1 MWVWAAV
8 CITFGFRL
16 VSIRKAIFT
25 HDLELNVGELRR
37 RIDFQMRAQALL
49 GFVLE
54 VLALWLLL
62 LAADL
67 IAKMGQHTIRRRGAQ
82 RADRFEGWFT

>member
-1 MWVWAAV
+1 
-8 CITFGFRL
+8 L

-37 RIDFQMRAQALL
+37 RIDFPMRAPALL

-54 VLALWLLL
+54 ALWLLL

-67 IAKMGQHTIRRRGAQ
+67 IAKMGQHGTCNLC
-82 RADRFEGWFT
+82 